1 MEIKDIG
8 MQIRSA
14 ESKFNTR
21 EDGEDLYIEGYFSVF
36 NSNYELW
43 QGATESIDS
52 HAFDNALSDDIRALV
67 DHDTHLVLAR
77 NKAGTLE
84 LKIDSRGLWGKIR
97 INPKDS
103 DAMNLYERVKRGDVD
118 QCSFGFDILD
128 QEAEYRE
135 DGTVHWTIKS
145 VKLYEV
151 SVCTFPAYEDTSVS
165 ARKKDYEDN
174 DVDLASTI
182 IDALGKAIGKA
193 LDKAIVYGTGTK
205 MPLGIVTRLVQAAQ
219 PETYSATARPWA
231 DLHESHIITGTGA
244 AGLNLFKEIL
254 TNSGVIENDYIEDGL
269 VWLMN
274 KKTHDKI
281 KIQSLDKNTNA
292 LIVAG
297 MNNTMPLING
307 DIIELSFIPDDNIVF
322 GYLPAYLLAQR
333 AGTEIGQSEHV
344 RFIQDQTVFKGI
356 ARYDGKPAIAEAF
369 GVLTISSA
377 APTTTVTFPTD
388 TAN

>member
-165 ARKKDYEDN
+165 ARKKDYEDIKKRW
-174 DVDLASTI
+174 LELWKTQ
-182 IDALGKAIGKA
+182 
-193 LDKAIVYGTGTK
+193 
-205 MPLGIVTRLVQAAQ
+205 M
-219 PETYSATARPWA
+219 TAR
-231 DLHESHIITGTGA
+231 
-244 AGLNLFKEIL
+244 
-254 TNSGVIENDYIEDGL
+254 
-269 VWLMN
+269 
-274 KKTHDKI
+274 I
-281 KIQSLDKNTNA
+281 K
-292 LIVAG
+292 G
-297 MNNTMPLING
+297 
-307 DIIELSFIPDDNIVF
+307 
-322 GYLPAYLLAQR
+322 
-333 AGTEIGQSEHV
+333 
-344 RFIQDQTVFKGI
+344 
-356 ARYDGKPAIAEAF
+356 GK
-369 GVLTISSA
+369 
-377 APTTTVTFPTD
+377 
-388 TAN
+388 